1 MPALGG
7 QVQATPGE
15 VVETWFKADEVGRY
29 PGASTVFCGTAFPT
43 MRAWVR
49 VVTVPEYQDY
59 VESKRAELAAAQ
71 QAVIDD
77 QEAAAAAESG

>member
-1 MPALGG
+1 
-7 QVQATPGE
+7 
-15 VVETWFKADEVGRY
+15 
-29 PGASTVFCGTAFPT
+29 

>member
-29 PGASTVFCGTAFPT
+29 AGASTVFCGTAFPT

-49 VVTVPEYQDY
+49 VVTVPEYQAY
-59 VESKRAELAAAQ
+59 VESSCAELPPPSRRSSTTRRPPQ
-71 QAVIDD
+71 
-77 QEAAAAAESG
+77 AAESE